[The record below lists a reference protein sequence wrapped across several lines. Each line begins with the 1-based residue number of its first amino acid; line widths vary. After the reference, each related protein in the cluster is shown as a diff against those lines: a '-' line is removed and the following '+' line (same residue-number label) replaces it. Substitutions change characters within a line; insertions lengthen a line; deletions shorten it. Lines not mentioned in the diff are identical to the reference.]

1 MPLCKLHTF
10 PTHSVHLHYNSI
22 IHKTHM
28 STLHHESILESCF
41 DEAWESFRVHN
52 QLTEDE
58 LNWLTNNTLG
68 TLDAIEKQA
77 QKLFEGMCL

>member
-1 MPLCKLHTF
+1 
-10 PTHSVHLHYNSI
+10 
-22 IHKTHM
+22 M
-28 STLHHESILESCF
+28 STLHHDSILETCF

-68 TLDAIEKQA
+68 VMDAIEKQA
-77 QKLFEGMCL
+77 QKLFEGLCQ